1 MSTSHSNIQALMN
14 HMKGSGEMKEVSA
27 NPPERAWCWMPGYEA
42 RHVIPAGAADGVT
55 TIAHCGE
62 RVIVDLDEVAWLL
75 PTCPSCYRLVAGAP
89 TFEALRAGQ
98 R

>member
-1 MSTSHSNIQALMN
+1 M
-14 HMKGSGEMKEVSA
+14 
-27 NPPERAWCWMPGYEA
+27 
-42 RHVIPAGAADGVT
+42 T